1 MMKYMYYS
9 VRNVIKHTKVNFKS
23 ESYIALLLF
32 ILFSWG
38 VLNFW
43 NYLMQLINEDID
55 STLPS
60 SWLIRVMI
68 IIAAFSCL
76 FQKRPGVLIYLVTLT
91 LGLIITF
98 ILCVTVFHLIFNML
112 PDFSDFVFYY
122 ECFLLAS
129 FCGLPICLFIRII

>member
-1 MMKYMYYS
+1 M
-9 VRNVIKHTKVNFKS
+9 
-23 ESYIALLLF
+23 ALLLF

-43 NYLMQLINEDID
+43 NHLMQLIDEDID

-60 SWLIRVMI
+60 SWLIRVML

-76 FQKRPGVLIYLVTLT
+76 FQKRPGVLTYLVNITI
-91 LGLIITF
+91 GLIIIF
-98 ILCVTVFHLIFNML
+98 ILCVTAFHLFFNML

-122 ECFLLAS
+122 EC
-129 FCGLPICLFIRII
+129 

>member
-76 FQKRPGVLIYLVTLT
+76 FQKRPGVLTYLITIT
-91 LGLIITF
+91 LGLIIIF
-98 ILCVTVFHLIFNML
+98 ILCVTVFH
-112 PDFSDFVFYY
+112 
-122 ECFLLAS
+122 
-129 FCGLPICLFIRII
+129 